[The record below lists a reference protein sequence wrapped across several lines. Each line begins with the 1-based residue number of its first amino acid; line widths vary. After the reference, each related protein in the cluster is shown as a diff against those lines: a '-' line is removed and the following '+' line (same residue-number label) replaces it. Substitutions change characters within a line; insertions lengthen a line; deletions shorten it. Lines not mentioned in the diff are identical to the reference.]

1 MKHVTIL
8 VSAVA
13 ILGSLTGLS
22 FRSARGGDP
31 LGVKIRVGT
40 YDNRAI
46 AIAFAHSKSSPM
58 AERQREMDK
67 AKAAGDEA
75 KMKELKAWGVE
86 YQRQLHFQGFGRVPV
101 DELLEP
107 IKEQLAR
114 LARDKQL
121 AAIAMSCDFTSE
133 QVEVVDITDDIVK
146 LYDPPEKALKH
157 VREIR
162 KVKPIELTKLADLP
176 ADH

>member
-1 MKHVTIL
+1 MKRVTIL
-8 VSAVA
+8 LSAVA
-13 ILGSLTGLS
+13 VLGSLTVLS
-22 FRSARGGDP
+22 PRTARGEDP
-31 LGVKIRVGT
+31 PAAKIRIGT

-101 DELLEP
+101 DDLLAP
-107 IKEQLAR
+107 VKEQLGK
-114 LARDKQL
+114 LAREKHL

>member
-1 MKHVTIL
+1 MKRVVDFLATCL
-8 VSAVA
+8 VLVVLAP
-13 ILGSLTGLS
+13 L
-22 FRSARGGDP
+22 ARGEEPGDKSSAK
-31 LGVKIRVGT
+31 VRIGT

-114 LARDKQL
+114 LAREKQL
-121 AAIAMSCDFTSE
+121 TAIAMSCEFTSE

-146 LYDPPEKALKH
+146 LFDPPEKALKH

-162 KVKPIELTKLADLP
+162 TVKPIKLTVLADLP